1 MKPTMPS
8 TLAILALAA
17 IPAVCAAGAT
27 TFQVRI
33 EDVSTATTLNTSKGD
48 VPVGVSPGL
57 WVVHHGAH
65 SPIFKNGAKDFGK
78 GLEAQAEDGN
88 PSTLAASLEAG
99 NMPHGVF
106 DTPVGDDK
114 PGPATPGKAF
124 EFTFTAKPGDRV
136 CITTMMGQS
145 NDWFYA
151 PDDKGIALFD
161 RKGEPLAGDITSRFK
176 LWNAGTEL
184 DEEPGAGPNQGP
196 RQPAPNTGPAENGI
210 VGLVRGM
217 WAVPPTSAILKV
229 TVTPTPTATATR

>member
-1 MKPTMPS
+1 MKRTMPS

-17 IPAVCAAGAT
+17 IPAVAAAGET

-33 EDVSTATTLNTSKGD
+33 ENVSTTTLLKTSKGD

-57 WVVHHGAH
+57 WVVHRGAH
-65 SPIFKNGAKDFGK
+65 SPIFKSGSKDFGK
-78 GLEAQAEDGN
+78 GLEAQSEDGN
-88 PSTLAASLEAG
+88 PAMLAASLG
-99 NMPHGVF
+99 DLTHGVF
-106 DTPVGDDK
+106 DTPVGDTK

-124 EFTFTAKPGDRV
+124 AFTFTAQPGDRLCV
-136 CITTMMGQS
+136 TTMMGQS

-161 RKGEPLAGDITSRFK
+161 GTGKPIAGDLTSRFR

-196 RQPAPNTGPAENGI
+196 RQPAPNTGPSESKP
-210 VGLVRGM
+210 VTLVHSQ
-217 WAVPPTSAILKV
+217 WAVPPTAAVLRV
-229 TVTPTPTATATR
+229 TVTPKAMATATR